1 MEENIPRQPE
11 PTAETSAEKPF
22 MPDAETLADAESLDY
37 KHETLHDPA
46 HKLQSRAGAVAGMIA
61 GTAIGTVVAGPVG
74 ALIGAVTGGISGV
87 IGGKVAGEM
96 LDPSAES
103 EYWMHHHAG
112 QPFVDPEKDYAD
124 YEPAYRAGYNNF
136 TPGATFEQAE
146 EDIKRY
152 YGENGGAGRLEWEEA
167 RPAAKA
173 AWQRMEYI
181 FRPEDMNTP

>member
-1 MEENIPRQPE
+1 MEENIPRTPE
-11 PTAETSAEKPF
+11 PAAETQPF

-46 HKLQSRAGAVAGMIA
+46 HKLQSRAGAVAGAIA
-61 GTAIGTVVAGPVG
+61 GTALGTVVAGPIG
-74 ALIGAVTGGISGV
+74 ALIGAVTGGISGG

-103 EYWMHHHAG
+103 EYWMKNHAQ
-112 QPFVDPEKDYAD
+112 QPYADPARDYAD
-124 YEPAYRAGYNNF
+124 YEPAYRAAYNNY
-136 TPGATFEQAE
+136 TPGWAFEQAE

-152 YGENGGAGRLEWEEA
+152 YNENGGSGRLEWDEA
-167 RPAAKA
+167 RPAAQA
-173 AWQRMEYI
+173 AWRRMEYI